1 MIQTPKI
8 NLIHGD
14 CMDLLRKTPDNHY
27 QLAVIDPPYGIGKAL
42 TTWSHTDKALSK
54 VSVDWDI
61 VPDKE
66 YFQELM
72 RVSKN
77 QIIWGGNNF
86 LLPPTNCFLIWEK
99 PNKMHTLADCEYAWT
114 SFSSPAKM
122 TRVNRVTKNKIHITQ
137 KPVPLYKWILTNYAK
152 PGDRI
157 LDTHGG
163 SMSIAIA
170 CYDLGFDLDLTEL
183 DKDYYEA
190 GVARFERHKA
200 QGQLFHAPAAQL
212 PEQQKM
218 F

>member
-14 CMDLLRKTPDNHY
+14 CMDLPRKTPDNHY
-27 QLAVIDPPYGIGKAL
+27 SISIVDPPYGIGKAL

-122 TRVNRVTKNKIHITQ
+122 TRVNRVTKKQNTHNPKTRC
-137 KPVPLYKWILTNYAK
+137 PLQMAPDQLRQARRQD
-152 PGDRI
+152 PG
-157 LDTHGG
+157 H
-163 SMSIAIA
+163 
-170 CYDLGFDLDLTEL
+170 
-183 DKDYYEA
+183 
-190 GVARFERHKA
+190 ARRKHVDSNR
-200 QGQLFHAPAAQL
+200 LFRSW
-212 PEQQKM
+212 